1 MQAVVISAYKDT
13 KYLQRLINFFQKEFK
28 VIIHIDK
35 KSNININDL
44 KFNSNVS
51 IYKRYKINWGSYN
64 HLLAILFCLRKV
76 IENPKIKYIHII
88 SGGDIPVKNIKE
100 FKKFETS
107 KLIFMEHFKVSE
119 LNDPNIKKRYEY
131 GTRFSNF
138 DSRKKAIKIVNK
150 FYQMTHKPKKEIGR
164 FNESQLYKGLIW
176 MSLPKDA
183 LKYVLEYSEKN
194 KVLDSLKNVLI
205 PEEFYFQTILMNSNY
220 RKNVASNNI
229 TYNYWSKER
238 HGSLPA
244 ILDESD
250 FLQIKNGDYYFAR
263 KIDPYISRELVKII
277 SEKIN
282 KF

>member
-100 FKKFETS
+100 FKKF
-107 KLIFMEHFKVSE
+107 
-119 LNDPNIKKRYEY
+119 
-131 GTRFSNF
+131 
-138 DSRKKAIKIVNK
+138 
-150 FYQMTHKPKKEIGR
+150 
-164 FNESQLYKGLIW
+164 
-176 MSLPKDA
+176 
-183 LKYVLEYSEKN
+183 
-194 KVLDSLKNVLI
+194 
-205 PEEFYFQTILMNSNY
+205 
-220 RKNVASNNI
+220 
-229 TYNYWSKER
+229 
-238 HGSLPA
+238 
-244 ILDESD
+244 
-250 FLQIKNGDYYFAR
+250 
-263 KIDPYISRELVKII
+263 
-277 SEKIN
+277 
-282 KF
+282 